1 MKKHVILLIILV
13 FGINL
18 TFSQT
23 KTEKKALKKEKQ
35 EQEFIAIKKLLET
48 SKFTFEAD
56 WATTQGGKRIS
67 LIGNPNFL
75 KVNDSISKADMPYFG
90 VAHMAS
96 YGGDGGIKFDGLHK
110 EYTLQYNDKKRTGTV
125 KYAISNDSE
134 KFNITLT
141 VYSLET
147 ASLVVY
153 SSNRN
158 SITFDGNIKPLEIK
172 KKK

>member
-23 KTEKKALKKEKQ
+23 RAEKKAIKKEKQ
-35 EQEFIAIKKLLET
+35 EQEYVAVKTLLET

-75 KVNDSISKADMPYFG
+75 KVNDTITEADLPYFG
-90 VAHMAS
+90 VAHMAA
-96 YGGDGGIKFDGLHK
+96 YGDDGGIKFEGPYK
-110 EYTLQYNDKKRTGTV
+110 EYQLSYNDKKQTGTV
-125 KYAISNDSE
+125 KYSINNDSE
-134 KFNITLT
+134 NFKVTLT
-141 VYSLET
+141 VYGPDT
-147 ASLVVY
+147 ATLTVY
-153 SSNRN
+153 CSNRN
-158 SITFDGNIKPLEIK
+158 SITFDGNIEPLK
-172 KKK
+172 KKEKA